1 MSEKKELHIDIEI
14 DVDESEEV
22 SESQFKKDL
31 DKVILTDKQKLEDS
45 ET

>member
-1 MSEKKELHIDIEI
+1 MDKKKEIQIDIEI
-14 DVDESEEV
+14 QEEQEI

-45 ET
+45 EK